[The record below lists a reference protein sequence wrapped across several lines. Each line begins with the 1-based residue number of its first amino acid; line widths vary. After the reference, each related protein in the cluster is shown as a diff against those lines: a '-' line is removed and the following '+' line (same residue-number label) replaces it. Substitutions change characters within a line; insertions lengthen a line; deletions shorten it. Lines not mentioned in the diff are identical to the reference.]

1 MPTAFSVEKTSL
13 PIGREITK
21 GKNIMKN
28 SMLRIASVLLVAVML
43 TTCMI
48 SGVFAGYSVSS
59 AEVNVTAEVSVFG
72 ITATATAGA
81 DEDLVLIPGG
91 SGTLATVV
99 IDQVQDKTLAVPA
112 TLDYTGS
119 ISMTGFSDDYCPI
132 VFTVFGEEIKMDGDI
147 TTVEGLVNAVNA
159 KIAAETASFDPDNF
173 QKYEKTI
180 DWSWT
185 PGAQDNDVTTGSIT
199 LTLRATVAQN

>member
-1 MPTAFSVEKTSL
+1 
-13 PIGREITK
+13 
-21 GKNIMKN
+21 MKN

-81 DEDLVLIPGG
+81 DEDLILIPGG

-99 IDQVQDKTLAVPA
+99 IDQVQGKTLAVPA

-132 VFTVFGEEIKMDGDI
+132 VFTVFGEEIKMGGDI
-147 TTVEGLVNAVNA
+147 TTVDGLVAAVND
-159 KIAAETASFDPDNF
+159 KIAAETASFDPANF

-185 PGAQDNDVTTGSIT
+185 AGDGDNDVTTGSIT
-199 LTLRATVAQN
+199 LTLKATVAQN